1 VCVTK
6 EGVSAPDRSLEKSAN
21 AFLMSDDVRRRE
33 ERVSRRARKPK
44 PKPKGKETP
53 NRRRFAPRRQL
64 ELILRNQQNSAAEAD
79 QGLGGV

>member
-53 NRRRFAPRRQL
+53 NRRRLAPRRQL